1 MYVIYTDGKNTDCTF
16 HKIIEK
22 IEKQVKTGDALSV
35 VIDKEDRY
43 LFYVCLKDKPNTLVI

>member
-16 HKIIEK
+16 HEI
-22 IEKQVKTGDALSV
+22 IEKQVKTGDTLSV
-35 VIDKEDRY
+35 VIDKEGRY

>member
-16 HKIIEK
+16 HEI
-22 IEKQVKTGDALSV
+22 IEKQVKTCDTLSF
-35 VIDKEDRY
+35 VIDKEGRY